1 MPVAVGERRDARSF
15 RGTAEA
21 GRRKRSEALLD
32 TPTAEEARRDSVKPV
47 QVEYQTKT
55 QLLQDLNDH
64 SSETV
69 DVHIGDV
76 VDMVASLRSVDRT
89 SMMQTAIAAWVY
101 QSFGYAVLEVECH
114 EQPRSEDST
123 TSLLLFRARL
133 DGDYELEL
141 SRLKEGEQLEQ
152 KLQKGLVAALPGDLV
167 ARQHGDKHA
176 LEQMVHITWVKG
188 GSIELGGV
196 ASLGLVVMIVM
207 AIGIGMCRWDLCHS
221 LSFLSCSCC
230 IGTRPGR
237 AEADEYSAAIKELR
251 ERGAEFEVSPDGS
264 AKLRVPPRASLA
276 APVRCPECA
285 IM

>member
-141 SRLKEGEQLEQ
+141 SRLKEGE
-152 KLQKGLVAALPGDLV
+152 